1 MTINGGQP
9 HAVGD
14 RGQRYEVT
22 FFDAASNCRCVLG
35 WCTTLEGARSMASGV
50 EHHPSWALPWITDR
64 VPLTDEPA

>member
-14 RGQRYEVT
+14 KGQRYEVS
-22 FFDAASNCRCVLG
+22 FFDQASNCRRTLG
-35 WCTTLEGARSMASGV
+35 WSTTIEGAISMASGV

>member
-14 RGQRYEVT
+14 KGQRYEVS
-22 FFDAASNCRCVLG
+22 FFNPNTSARQVLG
-35 WCTTLEGARSMASGV
+35 WATTMEGALSMATGI
-50 EHHPSWALPWITDR
+50 EHHPSWSHPYITDR